1 GQGKAHYIY
10 DWGGTNAAEAANSK
24 QMSSLLSGKFY
35 YYDISADCIGFMLTN
50 GRFNAGNQ
58 TVDLSGT
65 GYEDGKLM
73 QDWYGPISVM

>member
-1 GQGKAHYIY
+1 
-10 DWGGTNAAEAANSK
+10 
-24 QMSSLLSGKFY
+24 
-35 YYDISADCIGFMLTN
+35 MLTN